1 MKWTEHQLG
10 DLLKVKHGYAFKSQ
24 YFADSGEWIVVTPGS
39 FFEAGGFRERGEKAK
54 FYQGPVPESF
64 ILAKGDLIIAMTEQA
79 EGLLGSAAL
88 VPESDRYLHNQRIGL
103 ISVIDPK
110 KADLRFLYRL
120 FNTYEVRH
128 QISASAS
135 GTKVRHTAPE
145 RIYRVVVRLP
155 DLPSQRRIADVLSA
169 YDELIETNRRRMG
182 LLEEAARVLYR
193 EWFVRLRHPACAK
206 ATARQPGHPRTG
218 LPSGWQRKPLS
229 ALSGFLNRGIAP
241 HYDDSAEGLVL
252 NQKCIRNQQ
261 LDLGPARHQ
270 SREVPDG
277 KRVRRHDI
285 LINSTGEGTLGRV
298 AQVHTEIPNCTVDS
312 HVTIVRPSEEIGPHY
327 LGLAVMAFEPMLMTA
342 GRGATNQTELAR
354 DTIGELSI
362 LVPDRETVRRF
373 EEHAEP
379 IFTQVLTLQN
389 QNRQLRAARDLLLP
403 KLMSGRIEV

>member
-1 MKWTEHQLG
+1 MKLVRKRIG
-10 DLLKVKHGYAFKSQ
+10 DLGH
-24 YFADSGEWIVVTPGS
+24 VVTGKTPPTKTQS
-39 FFEAGGFRERGEKAK
+39 FFGGDYLFVTPSDLVFDHYFCRRTETTLTELSRER
-54 FYQGPVPESF
+54 FPNQF
-64 ILAKGDLIIAMTEQA
+64 IPAGSVMFTCIGNTIGKCAIA
-79 EGLLGSAAL
+79 
-88 VPESDRYLHNQRIGL
+88 SDWCLTNQQINSIVEDGRCDSRYLYYLLCAQAGRIRGL
-103 ISVIDPK
+103 ASGAATPIINKTDFANVEVVVHDDPK
-110 KADLRFLYRL
+110 A
-120 FNTYEVRH
+120 
-128 QISASAS
+128 
-135 GTKVRHTAPE
+135 
-145 RIYRVVVRLP
+145 
-155 DLPSQRRIADVLSA
+155 QRRIADVLSA

-193 EWFVRLRHPACAK
+193 EWFVRLRHPASAK
-206 ATARQPGHPRTG
+206 ATAGQPGHPRTG
-218 LPSGWQRKPLS
+218 LPAGWQRKPLS

-241 HYDDSAEGLVL
+241 HYDDTAEGLVL

-270 SREVPDG
+270 SREVSEA

-354 DTIGELSI
+354 DTIGELPI

-403 KLMSGRIEV
+403 KLMSGRIAV